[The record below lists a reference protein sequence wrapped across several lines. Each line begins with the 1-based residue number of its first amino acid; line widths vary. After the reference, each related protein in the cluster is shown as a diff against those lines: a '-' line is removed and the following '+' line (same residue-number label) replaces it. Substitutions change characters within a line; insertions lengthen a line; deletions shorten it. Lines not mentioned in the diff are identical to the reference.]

1 MPAAWPPGKG
11 PQAKFSASRPPTGS
25 ARKQQS
31 SHYLLAKPLCLLP
44 ERKEHGEARA
54 RLRTDLARAA
64 AQAPPPPRQTPRP
77 LPPPRGAPQP
87 APPSPAAFS
96 RCCTAYT
103 YSACATSPNK
113 DEGSILAF
121 CFLHRLWRVSDCP
134 QLVICLFAGSSAEAR
149 FFKRAVGLLRVPS
162 SAPDTSCFS
171 SWGYTPAEAGRTAS
185 AAGNK
190 QGEGRSDGRV
200 LEATFSVVA
209 LLPSGPDETRITIS
223 AHQCLILRNATRKM
237 NPFWG
242 NRSGSRKGTISL
254 AGAMNWRRAWNSVGW
269 W

>member
-121 CFLHRLWRVSDCP
+121 CFLHRSWRVSDCP

-149 FFKRAVGLLRVPS
+149 FCKRAVGLLRVPS

-209 LLPSGPDETRITIS
+209 LLPSGPDETRIAIS
-223 AHQCLILRNATRKM
+223 AHQCLILRNNATRKM

-242 NRSGSRKGTISL
+242 NR
-254 AGAMNWRRAWNSVGW
+254 
-269 W
+269 

>member
-1 MPAAWPPGKG
+1 MEKASLSYAVDAVLDVVHAVRLAGSPVHELDPANRSTPCGEHSVGHQRIRLASAW
-11 PQAKFSASRPPTGS
+11 RETV
-25 ARKQQS
+25 
-31 SHYLLAKPLCLLP
+31 L
-44 ERKEHGEARA
+44 
-54 RLRTDLARAA
+54 
-64 AQAPPPPRQTPRP
+64 
-77 LPPPRGAPQP
+77 
-87 APPSPAAFS
+87 
-96 RCCTAYT
+96 
-103 YSACATSPNK
+103 
-113 DEGSILAF
+113 
-121 CFLHRLWRVSDCP
+121 CP

-149 FFKRAVGLLRVPS
+149 FCKRAVGLLRVPS

-223 AHQCLILRNATRKM
+223 AHQCLILRNAPRKM

-242 NRSGSRKGTISL
+242 NR
-254 AGAMNWRRAWNSVGW
+254 
-269 W
+269 